1 MNTDLPPFALLI
13 DADNVARDALAA
25 IIEDLTRD
33 ARIAVRRVYGDF
45 TTQHLAAWRDVIANH
60 GFHPVQQYRNS
71 VGKNSS
77 DSALIIDAMDLLHSG
92 RFAGFCLVSS
102 DGDFT
107 RLATRI
113 REDGLRMYG
122 YGRNDAAK
130 SFVNACERFTYIEH
144 LLEPTSRATLA
155 LDREEAS
162 KSVEATP
169 LPTAGLAAATAVAAG
184 TPCIRAAV
192 EASPLDPLRLQTQL
206 LRAHANVAEEDG
218 WALMARVA
226 QYVRA
231 NQSDFD
237 PRHHGASSF
246 SRLLE
251 ATAVFDVVLRKK
263 GNGQTHFCRPKK
275 TLTQPIASHHLN
287 RAVPA
292 DYVQALRDAASKSQG
307 PDGWL
312 SALVIGQQMKAMG
325 RDLKDSGCAT
335 LYEALAATGLFEMRA
350 TNGSREFRLREVH
363 RG

>member
-1 MNTDLPPFALLI
+1 MAQ
-13 DADNVARDALAA
+13 V
-25 IIEDLTRD
+25 
-33 ARIAVRRVYGDF
+33 
-45 TTQHLAAWRDVIANH
+45 
-60 GFHPVQQYRNS
+60 HPCPAKVQQYRNS

-144 LLEPTSRATLA
+144 LLEPTGRATLA
-155 LDREEAS
+155 LESDAGS
-162 KSVEATP
+162 KTVAPAP
-169 LPTAGLAAATAVAAG
+169 LPAAAGASAAVVAAVTPSTRAAVAA
-184 TPCIRAAV
+184 A
-192 EASPLDPLRLQTQL
+192 PLDPLRLQTQL

-218 WALMARVA
+218 WALIARVA

-251 ATAVFDVVLRKK
+251 ATAVFDVVVRKK

-275 TLTQPIASHHLN
+275 SLTQPIATHHLD
-287 RAVPA
+287 RAVAA
-292 DYVQALRDAASKSQG
+292 DYVRALGDAVSRSQG
-307 PDGWL
+307 PDGWS
-312 SALVIGQQMKAMG
+312 SAVAIGHQLKAMG
-325 RDLKDSGCAT
+325 RELKESGYAT
-335 LYEALAATGLFEMRA
+335 LHEALAAAGLFEMRGTDGA
-350 TNGSREFRLREVH
+350 RKEFRLKAAN

>member
-1 MNTDLPPFALLI
+1 MLLR
-13 DADNVARDALAA
+13 A
-25 IIEDLTRD
+25 
-33 ARIAVRRVYGDF
+33 
-45 TTQHLAAWRDVIANH
+45 
-60 GFHPVQQYRNS
+60 HPCPAKVQQYRNS

-77 DSALIIDAMDLLHSG
+77 DRALIIDAMDLLHSG

-102 DGDFT
+102 DGDCT

-144 LLEPTSRATLA
+144 LLEPTGRATLA
-155 LDREEAS
+155 LDSEEAS
-162 KSVEATP
+162 KTVEPAT
-169 LPTAGLAAATAVAAG
+169 LPTAGLAAAAVVAA
-184 TPCIRAAV
+184 
-192 EASPLDPLRLQTQL
+192 PLDPLRLQTQL

-251 ATAVFDVVLRKK
+251 ASAVFDVVVRKK
-263 GNGQTHFCRPKK
+263 GYGQTHFCRPKK
-275 TLTQPIASHHLN
+275 TLTQPIVVHHLD
-287 RAVPA
+287 RAVAA
-292 DYVQALRDAASKSQG
+292 DYVQALSEAVSRSQG
-307 PDGWL
+307 PDGWS
-312 SALVIGQQMKAMG
+312 SAVAIGKQLKAMG
-325 RDLKDSGCAT
+325 REIKDSGCAT
-335 LYEALAATGLFEMRA
+335 LHEALAAAGLFEMRDTDGA
-350 TNGSREFRLREVH
+350 RKEFRLKAVNC
-363 RG
+363 G